1 MLDKLLSWLQ
11 TAFETALVPF
21 RAVMVMLGFAP
32 SDMQVWTFMVGLFL
46 LALVLPE
53 AYSSY
58 VLRRRRMRTT
68 GTVVHIDTS
77 GESPYSPTI
86 RFKDRVGREWSFDSG
101 LPCNTRT
108 ERVGASVPVIYDPLN
123 PKRAREEGRIAM
135 KTFTTIAWWGFIAGT
150 FAFAFN
156 VIGN

>member
-86 RFKDRVGREWSFDSG
+86 RFKDRVGREWS
-101 LPCNTRT
+101 LTRACPAT
-108 ERVGASVPVIYDPLN
+108 RERNGS
-123 PKRAREEGRIAM
+123 ARR
-135 KTFTTIAWWGFIAGT
+135 FR
-150 FAFAFN
+150 
-156 VIGN
+156 

>member
-1 MLDKLLSWLQ
+1 MLDQLLSWLQ

-68 GTVVHIDTS
+68 GTCGPHR
-77 GESPYSPTI
+77 YK
-86 RFKDRVGREWSFDSG
+86 RREP
-101 LPCNTRT
+101 LQPHH
-108 ERVGASVPVIYDPLN
+108 PV
-123 PKRAREEGRIAM
+123 
-135 KTFTTIAWWGFIAGT
+135 
-150 FAFAFN
+150 
-156 VIGN
+156 